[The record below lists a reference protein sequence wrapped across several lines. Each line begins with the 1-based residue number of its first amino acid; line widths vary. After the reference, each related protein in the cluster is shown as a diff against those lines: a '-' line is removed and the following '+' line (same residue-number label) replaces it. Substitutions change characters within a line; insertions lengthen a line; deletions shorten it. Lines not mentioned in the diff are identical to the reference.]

1 MQMLL
6 LARKKKEGGAPPSLP
21 SPHYVAVLSATYPAG
36 AQTPPPQRPGL
47 ILGASIENSQAESC
61 GQACLDITEA
71 KNFGSKSNDLGSKLT
86 AFSVLNFVSKQQLL
100 EMIK

>member
-1 MQMLL
+1 MRFRSSVLQN
-6 LARKKKEGGAPPSLP
+6 RKLS
-21 SPHYVAVLSATYPAG
+21 LSARL
-36 AQTPPPQRPGL
+36 QTMREVHDRF
-47 ILGASIENSQAESC
+47 IAVDEAVYHIGASIEKSQAESC

-86 AFSVLNFVSKQQLL
+86 AFSVLNFVTKQQLL